1 MSSTIYTNTH
11 YLCRHYVYTAN
22 SMDETED
29 YPLSI
34 HSFPVFLDILVIQF
48 INFFVYFLFSII
60 SYSLSWLYY
69 DGVHLFTFNYYFA
82 SSFKDIIIFLQD
94 HHPFEAPTSGFSEDS
109 SCSMCWYIFWLPVC
123 SNIAFSIP
131 IGFWWCTFSPF

>member
-1 MSSTIYTNTH
+1 MLLWILWCHLRFTRTRIICVVTMYTQ
-11 YLCRHYVYTAN
+11 RIPW
-22 SMDETED
+22 MKRK
-29 YPLSI
+29 
-34 HSFPVFLDILVIQF
+34 VFLDILVIQF

-123 SNIAFSIP
+123 SNIAFSILM
-131 IGFWWCTFSPF
+131 GFWWCTFSPF